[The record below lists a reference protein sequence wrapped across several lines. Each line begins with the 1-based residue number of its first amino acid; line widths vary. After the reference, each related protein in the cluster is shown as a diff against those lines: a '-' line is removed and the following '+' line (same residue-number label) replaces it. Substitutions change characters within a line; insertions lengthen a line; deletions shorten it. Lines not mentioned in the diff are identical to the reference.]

1 MMLKKFHYS
10 RLLVK
15 VMLIF
20 GILKVVT
27 DEVYAKAVERARSR
41 KQHHFGSF
49 RI

>member
-27 DEVYAKAVERARSR
+27 DEVYVKEVVLAKNQ
-41 KQHHFGSF
+41 KQLH
-49 RI
+49 

>member
-15 VMLIF
+15 IMLIF

-27 DEVYAKAVERARSR
+27 DKVFARVVVLAKNQ
-41 KQHHFGSF
+41 KQLH
-49 RI
+49 